1 MGFPMEV
8 QSGDLIVKIYQIEN
22 KRRDSFT
29 VSYFADGKPR
39 SKMFARFDEAHTDA
53 KSKAVSLSNGEL
65 DGLPLGGEAER
76 ITSEDEVEVVRPT
89 EQSGSL
95 VAGHEAGLEAAS
107 AFLFVSRR
115 PRARLRRPKHV

>member
-1 MGFPMEV
+1 MKGWIFRWIPNESGHAQKHMGFPMEV

-65 DGLPLGGEAER
+65 DVCP
-76 ITSEDEVEVVRPT
+76 
-89 EQSGSL
+89 
-95 VAGHEAGLEAAS
+95 
-107 AFLFVSRR
+107 
-115 PRARLRRPKHV
+115 